1 MFGLEFNLS
10 SMYLANSCACGFAKT
25 LVNDKKGPFYV
36 LNYSQRG
43 IFYYVS
49 TSFGKSH
56 EKSHR
61 LWTKNQSLVRGRLAL
76 LLKIP
81 LRIQILE
88 NILWTFFWYLWLH
101 PPGHPSE
108 DSQMALYGWDQRSGA
123 QMIWLCCKVGHLADS
138 RLVPAPSGLS
148 MTSSLV

>member
-1 MFGLEFNLS
+1 MPGNVFG
-10 SMYLANSCACGFAKT
+10 
-25 LVNDKKGPFYV
+25 D
-36 LNYSQRG
+36 

-49 TSFGKSH
+49 KKFAKSH

-88 NILWTFFWYLWLH
+88 NIL
-101 PPGHPSE
+101 
-108 DSQMALYGWDQRSGA
+108 
-123 QMIWLCCKVGHLADS
+123 
-138 RLVPAPSGLS
+138 
-148 MTSSLV
+148 